1 MGGKHRCPERAP
13 YLELHIV
20 FPVEILSGSIIP
32 SELPAGLCI
41 IQDSTNGTG
50 FYSCGTEIGFSTA
63 GLPIRKVRGRTE
75 VHGEIRAPEIYQHK
89 SGNTEEMESW
99 DKLGEECGIFS
110 IVSHPEA
117 ARITYLGLYAL
128 QHRGQ
133 ESAGI
138 VSSDRKKLRIERGMG
153 YVADLFNEDRLEKLP
168 GDSALG
174 HVRYSTSGES
184 AVWNAQPMLIDC
196 WRGSVALAH
205 NGNLT
210 NATQL
215 RRELERDGAI
225 FHSTSDTE
233 VVLHLLSRSRRR
245 TTQEAF
251 VEALRMIQGAYCMVL
266 LTPEYLLAA
275 RDPHGFRPLTLGRIR
290 DSYVVTSETC
300 ALDLINAE
308 YVRDIEPGEV
318 MMVDGNSLE
327 YQFPLPKEKP
337 SFCVFEHIYFS
348 RPDSL
353 VFGRTV
359 NTSRREMGRNLA
371 REHRIDADVVVP
383 VPDSGVSAAIG
394 YSLESGIP
402 LEFGLIRNHY
412 VGRTFIEPKQSIRN
426 FGVKIKLNP
435 VREILQGRR
444 IVLVDDSIVRGTT
457 SRKIVQIIR
466 AAGAREIHVRIT
478 APPLIAPCY
487 YGIDIPTKREL
498 IASSKTVEEI
508 CEFIGADSLGYMS
521 LESVMKSVDNRSR
534 YCAACFT
541 GCYPTDVIFDDRQRK
556 LFDDS
561 DDLPP
566 AEADAE

>member
-1 MGGKHRCPERAP
+1 MHQNKP
-13 YLELHIV
+13 
-20 FPVEILSGSIIP
+20 GSRK
-32 SELPAGLCI
+32 E
-41 IQDSTNGTG
+41 
-50 FYSCGTEIGFSTA
+50 TEA
-63 GLPIRKVRGRTE
+63 
-75 VHGEIRAPEIYQHK
+75 
-89 SGNTEEMESW
+89 W

-117 ARITYLGLYAL
+117 ARLAYLGLYAL

-138 VSSDRKKLRIERGMG
+138 VSSDRKKLYIERGMG

-184 AVWNAQPMLIDC
+184 ALWNAQPMLIDC
-196 WRGSVALAH
+196 WRGPVALAH

-210 NATQL
+210 NAVQL

-233 VVLHLLSRSRRR
+233 VVLHLISRSRRR
-245 TTQEAF
+245 TTEEAF

-266 LTPEYLLAA
+266 LTPEFLLAA
-275 RDPHGFRPLTLGRIR
+275 RDPHGFRPLTLGRIK
-290 DSYVVTSETC
+290 DSFVVTSETC

-308 YVRDIEPGEV
+308 YIRDIEPGEV
-318 MMVDGNSLE
+318 LRIEGNSLE

-359 NTSRREMGRNLA
+359 NTSRSEMGKNLA
-371 REHRIDADVVVP
+371 REHRVDADVVVP

-394 YSLESGIP
+394 YAQESGIP

-435 VREILQGRR
+435 VREILQGKR
-444 IVLVDDSIVRGTT
+444 IILVDDSIVRGTT
-457 SRKIVQIIR
+457 SKKIVQIIR

-487 YGIDIPTKREL
+487 YGIDIHTKREL
-498 IASSKTVEEI
+498 IGSSKTVEEI

-521 LESVMKSVDNRSR
+521 MDSVLKSVGNKNQ
-534 YCAACFT
+534 YCSACFT
-541 GCYPTDVIFDDRQRK
+541 DSYPTDVVFNDKQRK
-556 LFDDS
+556 LFDDT
-561 DDLPP
+561 DDPPP
-566 AEADAE
+566 AEVPDE